1 MMQLIVPTNRIE
13 QVAVESCNWYDE
25 YPYVPKVELALW
37 HDGFFLYLEFNV
49 SERYTLGAVRE
60 DNGECWTDSCVELF
74 IAPDDN
80 GYYYNFEFT
89 CTGKLLLGYRPGRE
103 GAVLAPLSVIDS
115 VEREASLGNMP
126 VGLLENCNWNL
137 RVQIPITALFRHN
150 LKSWS
155 GLKAKA
161 NIYKCGNK
169 LPERH
174 FISYAPINTPKPDF
188 HRPEY
193 FVPIDFD

>member
-1 MMQLIVPTNRIE
+1 M
-13 QVAVESCNWYDE
+13 CNWPDE
-25 YPYVPKVELALW
+25 YPYVPKVDLTLW
-37 HDGFFLYLEFNV
+37 HDGLFLYLEFNV
-49 SERYTLGAVRE
+49 TERYTLGAVQD

-74 IAPDDN
+74 IAPDDS

-103 GAVLAPLSVIDS
+103 GAVIAPLRVIDS
-115 VEREASLGNMP
+115 VVRQASLGNKP
-126 VGLLENCNWNL
+126 VGLLEDCSWNL
-137 RVQIPITALFRHN
+137 KVKLPVTALFKHN
-150 LKSWS
+150 LKEWS

-174 FISYAPINTPKPDF
+174 FISYAPINTPEPDF

-193 FVPIDFD
+193 FVPMEFE